1 MTISPSNPAVGDTLY
16 CSWDYFDQDND
27 ADQTTYWWYAN
38 GTYLSNW
45 SNSPLN
51 TSSLQVGSQIYC
63 AGDAYDGVNWGNTI
77 SSQNVTLGSPTN
89 STGSGNNSSNNTS
102 GCGTNASNVWFEV
115 EPYQQEWN
123 ASDTVSVYLDTYCGI
138 WNNSY
143 MVSWGLIDNAT
154 NSIIDYGNTSFV
166 TNTSSVSY
174 HPNHTFHFNE
184 FDIHLYYMETGNY
197 TVFGQF
203 YVWMNNSWALLSN
216 ESSSFEV
223 NSTMTTTVCGFNST
237 FIDMETDMQSTF
249 YYADSSVHPW
259 SDIEC
264 PMLNTPYTYTWEMY
278 NLNTSTVTHSGLQNF
293 TATWQNVNMFTDGSG
308 FFYDLYPHAYNLT
321 EGAYLLNTTLLSA
334 SGDSVD
340 TSNVSFSVWAAS
352 SNNTG
357 ACGNDTSLTDLWA
370 STDSSTWGTWTNAV
384 YGYFNINCTIPG
396 KNYTLEVTLNDS
408 TGWSSYS
415 FWNWTET
422 NDYEYRSEA
431 WSNLSAGGYCV
442 NATLWDVSSP
452 PTYHYV
458 DSDYPC
464 FTLSTNNT
472 GNNNTWDIPVITH
485 IDSNTGWPYYEGDVF
500 EILSG
505 ESFEW
510 DVSMTNLTVGEE
522 YRLTVT
528 IENQNGADSVSLGNK
543 MFNAT
548 SDTATVM
555 SEHDSYQYPQGCYW
569 ANVEVIMQPE
579 SLGISDNFDFVI
591 DVDYSN
597 CSSIGNNNTGGNNT
611 GGNTGNNTVGNNTG
625 DNTGNNTGDNTGGNN
640 TGDNTGNN
648 TGDNTGG
655 NNTGGN
661 TGNNTGDNT
670 GGNNTNG
677 IQYNIFNIGPED
689 CVQSGD
695 ELHVTM
701 IVYAGP
707 NQDHTL
713 DWQIVAANG
722 VVVTSWH
729 SQDVTTSSNGSAI
742 FNWALDTTNLSDGSY
757 YLRAE
762 DPVTGVWTTWFWFE
776 VGCTGCGYDS
786 SLTNLNYQIWSENF
800 GTIFSTWNASINSTS
815 TSSNS
820 VNDDLPQ
827 IIAGSYIGFWGQI
840 ECIELD
846 QSYLLNYTVTNS
858 ANLFVMGGEE
868 YFNSSGSTWYWFDE
882 SNIST
887 TLLPADEYC
896 ITVTLYVS
904 PYGSSDIMVTYTDC
918 VEIVALEDWDGC
930 GSNLTYLEH
939 LQTVS
944 GNPFVQQNVVFL
956 TTSNIW
962 VNNFVDCLVIGES
975 YTMETVVTS
984 DGNPYLQFSD
994 SFTVNQ
1000 FSDITQWDWQ
1010 TISDWQNDIATGNY
1024 CVETTIYSTD
1034 STYSQQIATVSSL
1047 TDCFAVVN
1055 ATIENWWDNQDN
1067 GTGNGSGTPNDPVL
1081 PDTNCSELNG
1091 TLSGLNLTN
1100 SWNIADCE
1108 NGTGFWFNLTVNGT
1122 GVTWYDP
1129 IYAVGYDY
1137 EVISGPKFSSVVV
1150 PPGYG
1155 DDKYDIYLWDGT
1167 EYVLAESDLDALT
1180 EYWFTDDGG
1189 ISTTPGDYDGISK
1202 FSIRGLEISEKLDP
1216 EDPDAFVTGLSF
1228 VQDPNEI
1235 GEVILSMN
1243 PITVSDEDDDG
1254 IIDEEDNCVNTEN
1267 SNQADSDGD
1276 GVGDA
1281 CEESQEASDIDDN
1294 DSDSD
1299 GGTNV
1304 ANIIAIFTVC
1314 LVFVVLFMRGGG
1326 NDGEDAPQEVGKNY
1340 YPFDQ

>member
-1 MTISPSNPAVGDTLY
+1 MNRKVALFISVILLTQVASYSFNQITPQIDWQEPLQGDSTWEVSGRNNTTGGNNTGGNNTTGNSAPVISNMTISPSNPVVGDTLY

-45 SNSPLN
+45 SNSWLD

-63 AGDAYDGVNWGNTI
+63 AGDAYDGANWGNTI
-77 SSQNVTLGSPTN
+77 SSQNVTLGSN
-89 STGSGNNSSNNTS
+89 NTGGNNTGTMESVWGESFATQNGSYSQISWEAYNLVNNTNYNV
-102 GCGTNASNVWFEV
+102 TFDLWEYDNASNNLTLISTMNYTAFNSSSSYSNFAYDVYNSTAGGSWTNTYTSIGCYYVSINLFE
-115 EPYQQEWN
+115 N
-123 ASDTVSVYLDTYCGI
+123 D
-138 WNNSY
+138 N
-143 MVSWGLIDNAT
+143 GLILDNYGFDYDVGT
-154 NSIIDYGNTSFV
+154 NCSNTA
-166 TNTSSVSY
+166 
-174 HPNHTFHFNE
+174 
-184 FDIHLYYMETGNY
+184 G
-197 TVFGQF
+197 
-203 YVWMNNSWALLSN
+203 
-216 ESSSFEV
+216 
-223 NSTMTTTVCGFNST
+223 
-237 FIDMETDMQSTF
+237 
-249 YYADSSVHPW
+249 
-259 SDIEC
+259 
-264 PMLNTPYTYTWEMY
+264 
-278 NLNTSTVTHSGLQNF
+278 
-293 TATWQNVNMFTDGSG
+293 
-308 FFYDLYPHAYNLT
+308 
-321 EGAYLLNTTLLSA
+321 
-334 SGDSVD
+334 
-340 TSNVSFSVWAAS
+340 
-352 SNNTG
+352 NNTG
-357 ACGNDTSLTDLWA
+357 G
-370 STDSSTWGTWTNAV
+370 
-384 YGYFNINCTIPG
+384 
-396 KNYTLEVTLNDS
+396 
-408 TGWSSYS
+408 
-415 FWNWTET
+415 
-422 NDYEYRSEA
+422 
-431 WSNLSAGGYCV
+431 
-442 NATLWDVSSP
+442 
-452 PTYHYV
+452 
-458 DSDYPC
+458 
-464 FTLSTNNT
+464 NNT
-472 GNNNTWDIPVITH
+472 GGNNTWDIPVITH

-569 ANVEVIMQPE
+569 ANVEVIMLPE

-597 CSSIGNNNTGGNNT
+597 CSSIGNNNTSRNNT
-611 GGNTGNNTVGNNTG
+611 GGNTGN
-625 DNTGNNTGDNTGGNN
+625 
-640 TGDNTGNN
+640 
-648 TGDNTGG
+648 NTGG

-661 TGNNTGDNT
+661 TGGNNTGGNT
-670 GGNNTNG
+670 GGNNTGGNTG
-677 IQYNIFNIGPED
+677 GNNTTGVQYNIFNMEPED

-701 IVYAGP
+701 IVYTGP

-722 VVVTSWH
+722 VLTSWH
-729 SQDVTTSSNGSAI
+729 NQDVTTSSNGSAI
-742 FNWALDTTNLSDGSY
+742 FNWALDTTNLSDGT
-757 YLRAE
+757 YLVQVE
-762 DPVTGVWTTWFWFE
+762 DPITGLYMTWFYFE

-786 SLTNLNYQIWSENF
+786 SFTNLNYQIWSENF

-827 IIAGSYIGFWGQI
+827 IIAGSDIGFWGQI

-962 VNNFVDCLVIGES
+962 VNNFVDCLVIGEN
-975 YTMETVVTS
+975 YTMETVITS

-1010 TISDWQNDIATGNY
+1010 TISDWQNDIAAGNY
-1024 CVETTIYSTD
+1024 CVDTTIYSTD
-1034 STYSQQIATVSSL
+1034 STFTQQIATVSSL

-1081 PDTNCSELNG
+1081 PDTNCTDLNG

-1100 SWNIADCE
+1100 SWNISDCE

-1155 DDKYDIYLWDGT
+1155 DDKFDIYLWDGT

-1189 ISTTPGDYDGISK
+1189 LSTTPGDYDGISK

-1254 IIDEEDNCVNTEN
+1254 IIDEEDNCVNTDN
-1267 SNQADSDGD
+1267 TNQADSDGD

-1281 CEESQEASDIDDN
+1281 CEESQDTSEIDDN

-1299 GGTNV
+1299 SGSNV

-1314 LVFVVLFMRGGG
+1314 LIFVVLFMRGGG
-1326 NDGEDAPQEVGKNY
+1326 NDGEDAPQDAGKNY
-1340 YPFDQ
+1340 YPFNQ

>member
-1 MTISPSNPAVGDTLY
+1 MNRKAALFISVILLTQVASYSFNQITPQIDWKEPLQGDSTWEVSGRNNTTGNNTTGNSAPVISNMTISPSNPVVGDTLY
-16 CSWDYFDQDND
+16 CSWNYFDQDND

-45 SNSPLN
+45 SNSWLD

-77 SSQNVTLGSPTN
+77 SSQNVTLGSNNTGGNNTTTSAENIRIDLYGYASLNQSSFQQVGNWASGTTIWGEFN
-89 STGSGNNSSNNTS
+89 SSNLIYNDSYSMTWALLSGWSTTQIISQGNASWTANFNTSYESVNFTLADGQYMFQVYLYGANGNYLDHDMSFMQVGTSSANNNTGGNNTGGNNSSNNTS
-102 GCGTNASNVWFEV
+102 GCG
-115 EPYQQEWN
+115 
-123 ASDTVSVYLDTYCGI
+123 
-138 WNNSY
+138 
-143 MVSWGLIDNAT
+143 
-154 NSIIDYGNTSFV
+154 
-166 TNTSSVSY
+166 
-174 HPNHTFHFNE
+174 
-184 FDIHLYYMETGNY
+184 
-197 TVFGQF
+197 
-203 YVWMNNSWALLSN
+203 
-216 ESSSFEV
+216 
-223 NSTMTTTVCGFNST
+223 
-237 FIDMETDMQSTF
+237 
-249 YYADSSVHPW
+249 
-259 SDIEC
+259 
-264 PMLNTPYTYTWEMY
+264 
-278 NLNTSTVTHSGLQNF
+278 
-293 TATWQNVNMFTDGSG
+293 
-308 FFYDLYPHAYNLT
+308 
-321 EGAYLLNTTLLSA
+321 
-334 SGDSVD
+334 
-340 TSNVSFSVWAAS
+340 
-352 SNNTG
+352 
-357 ACGNDTSLTDLWA
+357 NDTTLTDLWA

-396 KNYTLEVTLNDS
+396 KSYTLEVTLTDS

-422 NDYEYRSEA
+422 NDHEYMSEA
-431 WSNLSAGGYCV
+431 WSNLSAGSYCV
-442 NATLWDVSSP
+442 NATLWDVTLVSASN
-452 PTYHYV
+452 YV
-458 DSDYPC
+458 DSDNPC

-472 GNNNTWDIPVITH
+472 G
-485 IDSNTGWPYYEGDVF
+485 
-500 EILSG
+500 
-505 ESFEW
+505 
-510 DVSMTNLTVGEE
+510 
-522 YRLTVT
+522 
-528 IENQNGADSVSLGNK
+528 GN
-543 MFNAT
+543 
-548 SDTATVM
+548 
-555 SEHDSYQYPQGCYW
+555 
-569 ANVEVIMQPE
+569 
-579 SLGISDNFDFVI
+579 
-591 DVDYSN
+591 
-597 CSSIGNNNTGGNNT
+597 
-611 GGNTGNNTVGNNTG
+611 
-625 DNTGNNTGDNTGGNN
+625 NTGGNN

-648 TGDNTGG
+648 TG
-655 NNTGGN
+655 
-661 TGNNTGDNT
+661 
-670 GGNNTNG
+670 GNNTNVVE
-677 IQYNIFNIGPED
+677 YSIFNMGPED

-695 ELHVTM
+695 ELHIT
-701 IVYAGP
+701 IILYAGP
-707 NQDHTL
+707 NEDHTL
-713 DWQIVAANG
+713 DWQIVADNG
-722 VVVTSWH
+722 VVTSWH

-742 FNWALDTTNLSDGSY
+742 FVWSLDTTNLSNGDYSLQLYDPIDGSFSSGHIIY
-757 YLRAE
+757 F
-762 DPVTGVWTTWFWFE
+762 D

-786 SLTNLNYQIWSENF
+786 SFTNLDYQIWSENF
-800 GTIFSTWNASINSTS
+800 GTIFSTWNESIDGTNS
-815 TSSNS
+815 SSNS
-820 VNDDLPQ
+820 VNDDTPQ
-827 IIAGSYIGFWGQI
+827 IISGSNIGFWGQI

-868 YFNSSGSTWYWFDE
+868 YFNNSVSTWYWFNQN
-882 SNIST
+882 NIST
-887 TLLPADEYC
+887 ALLPAGEYC

-904 PYGSSDIMVTYTDC
+904 PYGSSDIIVTYTDC

-939 LQTVS
+939 MQTVS

-962 VNNFVDCLVIGES
+962 VNNFVDCLVIGEN

-1010 TISDWQNDIATGNY
+1010 TISDSQNDIATGNY
-1024 CVETTIYSTD
+1024 CVDTTIYSTD
-1034 STYSQQIATVSSL
+1034 STYTQQIATVSSL

-1055 ATIENWWDNQDN
+1055 ATVDDWWGNQDN

-1100 SWNIADCE
+1100 SWNITDCE

-1254 IIDEEDNCVNTEN
+1254 IIDEEDNCVNTVN
-1267 SNQADSDGD
+1267 TNQADSDGD

-1281 CEESQEASDIDDN
+1281 CEESQDTSDIDDN

-1299 GGTNV
+1299 SGTNV
-1304 ANIIAIFTVC
+1304 TNIIAIFTVC

-1326 NDGEDAPQEVGKNY
+1326 NDGDDDHQESRKNY

>member
-1 MTISPSNPAVGDTLY
+1 MNRKVALFISVILLTQVASYSFNQITPQIDWQEPLQGDSTWEVSGRNNTTGGNNTGGNNTTGNSAPVISNMTISPSNPVVGDTLY

-45 SNSPLN
+45 SNSWLD

-63 AGDAYDGVNWGNTI
+63 AGDAYDGANWGNTI
-77 SSQNVTLGSPTN
+77 SSQNVTLGSN
-89 STGSGNNSSNNTS
+89 NTGGNNTGTMESVWGESFATQNGSYSQISWEAYNLVNNTNYNV
-102 GCGTNASNVWFEV
+102 TFDLWEYDNASNNLTLISTMNYTAFNSSSSYSNFAYDVYNSTAGGYWTNTYTSIGCYYVSINLFE
-115 EPYQQEWN
+115 N
-123 ASDTVSVYLDTYCGI
+123 D
-138 WNNSY
+138 N
-143 MVSWGLIDNAT
+143 GLILDNYGFDYDVGT
-154 NSIIDYGNTSFV
+154 NCSNTA
-166 TNTSSVSY
+166 
-174 HPNHTFHFNE
+174 
-184 FDIHLYYMETGNY
+184 G
-197 TVFGQF
+197 
-203 YVWMNNSWALLSN
+203 
-216 ESSSFEV
+216 
-223 NSTMTTTVCGFNST
+223 
-237 FIDMETDMQSTF
+237 
-249 YYADSSVHPW
+249 
-259 SDIEC
+259 
-264 PMLNTPYTYTWEMY
+264 
-278 NLNTSTVTHSGLQNF
+278 
-293 TATWQNVNMFTDGSG
+293 
-308 FFYDLYPHAYNLT
+308 
-321 EGAYLLNTTLLSA
+321 
-334 SGDSVD
+334 
-340 TSNVSFSVWAAS
+340 
-352 SNNTG
+352 NNTG
-357 ACGNDTSLTDLWA
+357 G
-370 STDSSTWGTWTNAV
+370 
-384 YGYFNINCTIPG
+384 
-396 KNYTLEVTLNDS
+396 
-408 TGWSSYS
+408 
-415 FWNWTET
+415 
-422 NDYEYRSEA
+422 
-431 WSNLSAGGYCV
+431 
-442 NATLWDVSSP
+442 
-452 PTYHYV
+452 
-458 DSDYPC
+458 
-464 FTLSTNNT
+464 NNT
-472 GNNNTWDIPVITH
+472 GGNNTWDIPVITH
-485 IDSNTGWPYYEGDVF
+485 IDSNTGWPYYEGEVF
-500 EILSG
+500 DILTG

-569 ANVEVIMQPE
+569 ANVEVIMLPE

-597 CSSIGNNNTGGNNT
+597 CSSIGNNNTSGNNT
-611 GGNTGNNTVGNNTG
+611 GGNTGN
-625 DNTGNNTGDNTGGNN
+625 
-640 TGDNTGNN
+640 
-648 TGDNTGG
+648 NTGG

-661 TGNNTGDNT
+661 TGNNTGGNNTGGNTGNNT
-670 GGNNTNG
+670 GGNNTGGNTG
-677 IQYNIFNIGPED
+677 NNTGGNNTGGNTGGNNTGGNTGGNNTGGNTGGNNTTGVQYNIFNMEPED

-701 IVYAGP
+701 IVYTGP

-722 VVVTSWH
+722 VLTSWH
-729 SQDVTTSSNGSAI
+729 NQDVTISSNGSAI
-742 FNWALDTTNLSDGSY
+742 FNWALDTTNLSDGT
-757 YLRAE
+757 YLVQVE
-762 DPVTGVWTTWFWFE
+762 DPITGLYMTWFYFE

-786 SLTNLNYQIWSENF
+786 SFTNLNYQIWSENF

-827 IIAGSYIGFWGQI
+827 IIAGSDIGFWGQI

-858 ANLFVMGGEE
+858 ANLFIMGDEE
-868 YFNSSGSTWYWFDE
+868 YFNSSDSTWYWFKE
-882 SNIST
+882 TNIST

-962 VNNFVDCLVIGES
+962 VNNFVDCLVIGEN
-975 YTMETVVTS
+975 YTMETVITS

-1010 TISDWQNDIATGNY
+1010 TISDWQNDIAAGNY
-1024 CVETTIYSTD
+1024 CVDTTIYSTD
-1034 STYSQQIATVSSL
+1034 STFTQQIATVSSL

-1081 PDTNCSELNG
+1081 PDTNCTDLNG

-1100 SWNIADCE
+1100 SWNISDCE

-1155 DDKYDIYLWDGT
+1155 DDKFDIYLWDGT

-1189 ISTTPGDYDGISK
+1189 LSTTPGDYDGISK

-1254 IIDEEDNCVNTEN
+1254 IIDEEDNCVNTDN
-1267 SNQADSDGD
+1267 TNQADSDGD

-1281 CEESQEASDIDDN
+1281 CEESQDTSEIDDN

-1299 GGTNV
+1299 SGSNV

-1314 LVFVVLFMRGGG
+1314 LIFVVLFMRGGG
-1326 NDGEDAPQEVGKNY
+1326 NDGEDAPQDAGKNY
-1340 YPFDQ
+1340 YPFNQ

>member
-1 MTISPSNPAVGDTLY
+1 MNRKVALFISVILLTQVASYSFNQITPQIDWQEPLQGDSTWEVSGRNNTTGGNNTGGNNTTGNSAPVISNMTISPSNPVVGDTLY

-45 SNSPLN
+45 SNSWLD

-63 AGDAYDGVNWGNTI
+63 AGDAYDGANWGNTI
-77 SSQNVTLGSPTN
+77 SSQNVTLGSN
-89 STGSGNNSSNNTS
+89 NTGGNNTGTMESVWGESFATQNGSYSQISWEAYNLVNNTNYNV
-102 GCGTNASNVWFEV
+102 TFDLWEYDNASNNLTLISTMNYTAFNSSSSYSNFAYDVYNSTAGGYWTNTYTSIGCYYVSINLFE
-115 EPYQQEWN
+115 N
-123 ASDTVSVYLDTYCGI
+123 D
-138 WNNSY
+138 N
-143 MVSWGLIDNAT
+143 GLILDNYGFDYDVGT
-154 NSIIDYGNTSFV
+154 NCSNTA
-166 TNTSSVSY
+166 
-174 HPNHTFHFNE
+174 
-184 FDIHLYYMETGNY
+184 G
-197 TVFGQF
+197 
-203 YVWMNNSWALLSN
+203 
-216 ESSSFEV
+216 
-223 NSTMTTTVCGFNST
+223 
-237 FIDMETDMQSTF
+237 
-249 YYADSSVHPW
+249 
-259 SDIEC
+259 
-264 PMLNTPYTYTWEMY
+264 
-278 NLNTSTVTHSGLQNF
+278 
-293 TATWQNVNMFTDGSG
+293 
-308 FFYDLYPHAYNLT
+308 
-321 EGAYLLNTTLLSA
+321 
-334 SGDSVD
+334 
-340 TSNVSFSVWAAS
+340 
-352 SNNTG
+352 NNTG
-357 ACGNDTSLTDLWA
+357 G
-370 STDSSTWGTWTNAV
+370 
-384 YGYFNINCTIPG
+384 
-396 KNYTLEVTLNDS
+396 
-408 TGWSSYS
+408 
-415 FWNWTET
+415 
-422 NDYEYRSEA
+422 
-431 WSNLSAGGYCV
+431 
-442 NATLWDVSSP
+442 
-452 PTYHYV
+452 
-458 DSDYPC
+458 
-464 FTLSTNNT
+464 NNT
-472 GNNNTWDIPVITH
+472 GGNNTWDIPVITH
-485 IDSNTGWPYYEGDVF
+485 IDSNTGWPYYEGEVF
-500 EILSG
+500 DILTG

-569 ANVEVIMQPE
+569 ANVEVIMLPE

-597 CSSIGNNNTGGNNT
+597 CSSIGNNNTSGNNT
-611 GGNTGNNTVGNNTG
+611 GGNTGN
-625 DNTGNNTGDNTGGNN
+625 
-640 TGDNTGNN
+640 
-648 TGDNTGG
+648 NTGG

-661 TGNNTGDNT
+661 TGNNTGGNNTGGNTGNNT
-670 GGNNTNG
+670 GGNNTGGNTG
-677 IQYNIFNIGPED
+677 NNTGGNNTGGNTGGNNTGGNTGGNNTTGVQYNIFNMEPED

-701 IVYAGP
+701 IVYTGP

-722 VVVTSWH
+722 VLTSWH
-729 SQDVTTSSNGSAI
+729 NQDVTTSSNGSAI
-742 FNWALDTTNLSDGSY
+742 FNWALDTTNLSDGT
-757 YLRAE
+757 YLVQVE
-762 DPVTGVWTTWFWFE
+762 DPITGLYMTWFYFE

-786 SLTNLNYQIWSENF
+786 SFTNLNYQIWSENF

-827 IIAGSYIGFWGQI
+827 IIAGSDIGFWGQI

-858 ANLFVMGGEE
+858 ANLFIMGDEE
-868 YFNSSGSTWYWFDE
+868 YFNSSDSTWYWFKE
-882 SNIST
+882 TNIST

-962 VNNFVDCLVIGES
+962 VNNFVDCLVIGEN
-975 YTMETVVTS
+975 YTMETVITS

-1010 TISDWQNDIATGNY
+1010 TISDWQNDIAAGNY
-1024 CVETTIYSTD
+1024 CVDTTIYSTD
-1034 STYSQQIATVSSL
+1034 STFTQQIATVSSL

-1081 PDTNCSELNG
+1081 PDTNCTDLNG

-1100 SWNIADCE
+1100 SWNISDCE

-1155 DDKYDIYLWDGT
+1155 DDKFDIYLWDGT

-1189 ISTTPGDYDGISK
+1189 LSTTPGDYDGISK

-1254 IIDEEDNCVNTEN
+1254 IIDEEDNCVNTDN
-1267 SNQADSDGD
+1267 TNQADSDGD

-1281 CEESQEASDIDDN
+1281 CEESQDTSEIDDN

-1299 GGTNV
+1299 SGSNV

-1314 LVFVVLFMRGGG
+1314 LIFVVLFMRGGG
-1326 NDGEDAPQEVGKNY
+1326 NDGEDAPQDAGKNY
-1340 YPFDQ
+1340 YPFNQ

>member
-1 MTISPSNPAVGDTLY
+1 
-16 CSWDYFDQDND
+16 
-27 ADQTTYWWYAN
+27 
-38 GTYLSNW
+38 
-45 SNSPLN
+45 
-51 TSSLQVGSQIYC
+51 
-63 AGDAYDGVNWGNTI
+63 
-77 SSQNVTLGSPTN
+77 
-89 STGSGNNSSNNTS
+89 
-102 GCGTNASNVWFEV
+102 
-115 EPYQQEWN
+115 
-123 ASDTVSVYLDTYCGI
+123 
-138 WNNSY
+138 
-143 MVSWGLIDNAT
+143 
-154 NSIIDYGNTSFV
+154 
-166 TNTSSVSY
+166 
-174 HPNHTFHFNE
+174 
-184 FDIHLYYMETGNY
+184 
-197 TVFGQF
+197 
-203 YVWMNNSWALLSN
+203 
-216 ESSSFEV
+216 
-223 NSTMTTTVCGFNST
+223 
-237 FIDMETDMQSTF
+237 
-249 YYADSSVHPW
+249 
-259 SDIEC
+259 
-264 PMLNTPYTYTWEMY
+264 
-278 NLNTSTVTHSGLQNF
+278 
-293 TATWQNVNMFTDGSG
+293 MFTDGSG
-308 FFYDLYPHAYNLT
+308 FFYEQYPYAPNLT
-321 EGAYLLNTTLLSA
+321 EGAYLLTTTLLSA

-340 TSNVSFSVWAAS
+340 SSNISFSVWANIS
-352 SNNTG
+352 NNNTG
-357 ACGNDTSLTDLWA
+357 G
-370 STDSSTWGTWTNAV
+370 
-384 YGYFNINCTIPG
+384 
-396 KNYTLEVTLNDS
+396 
-408 TGWSSYS
+408 
-415 FWNWTET
+415 
-422 NDYEYRSEA
+422 
-431 WSNLSAGGYCV
+431 
-442 NATLWDVSSP
+442 
-452 PTYHYV
+452 
-458 DSDYPC
+458 
-464 FTLSTNNT
+464 
-472 GNNNTWDIPVITH
+472 NNTWDIPVITH
-485 IDSNTGWPYYEGDVF
+485 IDSNTGWPYYEGEVF
-500 EILSG
+500 DILTG

-569 ANVEVIMQPE
+569 ANVEVIMLPE
-579 SLGISDNFDFVI
+579 SLGISDNFNFVI

-597 CSSIGNNNTGGNNT
+597 CSSIGNNNTSGNNT
-611 GGNTGNNTVGNNTG
+611 GGNTGN
-625 DNTGNNTGDNTGGNN
+625 
-640 TGDNTGNN
+640 
-648 TGDNTGG
+648 NTGG

-661 TGNNTGDNT
+661 TGNNTGGNNTGGNTGNNT
-670 GGNNTNG
+670 GGNNTGGNTG
-677 IQYNIFNIGPED
+677 NNTGGNNTGGNTGGNNTTGVQYNIFNMEPED

-962 VNNFVDCLVIGES
+962 VNNFVDCLVIGEN
-975 YTMETVVTS
+975 YTMETVITS

-1010 TISDWQNDIATGNY
+1010 TISDWQNDIAAGNY
-1024 CVETTIYSTD
+1024 CVDTTIYSTD
-1034 STYSQQIATVSSL
+1034 STYTQQLATVSSV

-1055 ATIENWWDNQDN
+1055 ATIDNWWDNQDN

-1081 PDTNCSELNG
+1081 PDTNCTDLNG

-1100 SWNIADCE
+1100 SWNISDCE

-1189 ISTTPGDYDGISK
+1189 LSTTPGDYDGISK

-1267 SNQADSDGD
+1267 ANQADNDGD

-1281 CEESQEASDIDDN
+1281 CEESQDASDIDDN

-1299 GGTNV
+1299 SGSNV

-1314 LVFVVLFMRGGG
+1314 LIFVVLFMRGGG
-1326 NDGEDAPQEVGKNY
+1326 KDGEDSPQETGKSY
-1340 YPFDQ
+1340 YPFNQ

>member
-1 MTISPSNPAVGDTLY
+1 
-16 CSWDYFDQDND
+16 
-27 ADQTTYWWYAN
+27 
-38 GTYLSNW
+38 
-45 SNSPLN
+45 
-51 TSSLQVGSQIYC
+51 
-63 AGDAYDGVNWGNTI
+63 
-77 SSQNVTLGSPTN
+77 
-89 STGSGNNSSNNTS
+89 
-102 GCGTNASNVWFEV
+102 
-115 EPYQQEWN
+115 
-123 ASDTVSVYLDTYCGI
+123 
-138 WNNSY
+138 
-143 MVSWGLIDNAT
+143 
-154 NSIIDYGNTSFV
+154 
-166 TNTSSVSY
+166 
-174 HPNHTFHFNE
+174 
-184 FDIHLYYMETGNY
+184 
-197 TVFGQF
+197 
-203 YVWMNNSWALLSN
+203 
-216 ESSSFEV
+216 
-223 NSTMTTTVCGFNST
+223 
-237 FIDMETDMQSTF
+237 
-249 YYADSSVHPW
+249 
-259 SDIEC
+259 
-264 PMLNTPYTYTWEMY
+264 
-278 NLNTSTVTHSGLQNF
+278 
-293 TATWQNVNMFTDGSG
+293 
-308 FFYDLYPHAYNLT
+308 
-321 EGAYLLNTTLLSA
+321 
-334 SGDSVD
+334 
-340 TSNVSFSVWAAS
+340 
-352 SNNTG
+352 
-357 ACGNDTSLTDLWA
+357 
-370 STDSSTWGTWTNAV
+370 
-384 YGYFNINCTIPG
+384 
-396 KNYTLEVTLNDS
+396 
-408 TGWSSYS
+408 
-415 FWNWTET
+415 
-422 NDYEYRSEA
+422 
-431 WSNLSAGGYCV
+431 
-442 NATLWDVSSP
+442 
-452 PTYHYV
+452 
-458 DSDYPC
+458 
-464 FTLSTNNT
+464 
-472 GNNNTWDIPVITH
+472 
-485 IDSNTGWPYYEGDVF
+485 
-500 EILSG
+500 
-505 ESFEW
+505 
-510 DVSMTNLTVGEE
+510 
-522 YRLTVT
+522 
-528 IENQNGADSVSLGNK
+528 
-543 MFNAT
+543 
-548 SDTATVM
+548 M

-569 ANVEVIMQPE
+569 ANVEVIMLPE
-579 SLGISDNFDFVI
+579 SLGISDNFNFVI

-597 CSSIGNNNTGGNNT
+597 CSPIGNNNTSGNNTGGNNTGGNNTGGNNTGGNNTGGNNTGDNTGGNNTGGNNT
-611 GGNTGNNTVGNNTG
+611 GGNTGNNT
-625 DNTGNNTGDNTGGNN
+625 
-640 TGDNTGNN
+640 
-648 TGDNTGG
+648 GG

-661 TGNNTGDNT
+661 TG
-670 GGNNTNG
+670 GNNTTG
-677 IQYNIFNIGPED
+677 VQYNIFNMEPED

-722 VVVTSWH
+722 VLTSWH
-729 SQDVTTSSNGSAI
+729 NQDVTTSSNGSAI
-742 FNWALDTTNLSDGSY
+742 FNWALDTTNLSDGT
-757 YLRAE
+757 YLVQVE
-762 DPVTGVWTTWFWFE
+762 DPITGLYMTWFYFE

-827 IIAGSYIGFWGQI
+827 IIAGSDIGFWGQI

-962 VNNFVDCLVIGES
+962 VNNFVDCLVIGEN
-975 YTMETVVTS
+975 YTMETVITS

-1010 TISDWQNDIATGNY
+1010 TISDWQNDIAAGNY
-1024 CVETTIYSTD
+1024 CVDTTIYSTD
-1034 STYSQQIATVSSL
+1034 STYTQQLATVSSV

-1055 ATIENWWDNQDN
+1055 ATIDNWWDNQDN

-1081 PDTNCSELNG
+1081 PDTNCTDLNG

-1100 SWNIADCE
+1100 SWNISDCE

-1189 ISTTPGDYDGISK
+1189 LSTTPGDYDGISK

-1267 SNQADSDGD
+1267 ANQADNDGD

-1281 CEESQEASDIDDN
+1281 CEESQDASDIDDN

-1299 GGTNV
+1299 SGSNV

-1314 LVFVVLFMRGGG
+1314 LIFVVLFMRGGG
-1326 NDGEDAPQEVGKNY
+1326 KDGEDSPQETGKSY
-1340 YPFDQ
+1340 YPFNQ

>member
-1 MTISPSNPAVGDTLY
+1 MNRKAALFISVILLTQVASYSFNQITPQIDWEEPLQGDSTWEVSGRNNTTGNSAPVISNMTISPSNPAVGDTLY
-16 CSWDYFDQDND
+16 CSWNYFDQDND

-63 AGDAYDGVNWGNTI
+63 AGDAYDGVYWGNTI
-77 SSQNVTLGSPTN
+77 SSQNVTLGSPSN
-89 STGSGNNSSNNTS
+89 STGSGNNSGNNTGGNNSSNNTS
-102 GCGTNASNVWFEV
+102 G
-115 EPYQQEWN
+115 
-123 ASDTVSVYLDTYCGI
+123 
-138 WNNSY
+138 
-143 MVSWGLIDNAT
+143 
-154 NSIIDYGNTSFV
+154 
-166 TNTSSVSY
+166 
-174 HPNHTFHFNE
+174 
-184 FDIHLYYMETGNY
+184 
-197 TVFGQF
+197 
-203 YVWMNNSWALLSN
+203 
-216 ESSSFEV
+216 
-223 NSTMTTTVCGFNST
+223 
-237 FIDMETDMQSTF
+237 
-249 YYADSSVHPW
+249 
-259 SDIEC
+259 
-264 PMLNTPYTYTWEMY
+264 
-278 NLNTSTVTHSGLQNF
+278 
-293 TATWQNVNMFTDGSG
+293 
-308 FFYDLYPHAYNLT
+308 
-321 EGAYLLNTTLLSA
+321 
-334 SGDSVD
+334 
-340 TSNVSFSVWAAS
+340 
-352 SNNTG
+352 
-357 ACGNDTSLTDLWA
+357 CGNDTSLTDLWA

-384 YGYFNINCTIPG
+384 YGYFNVNCTIPG
-396 KNYTLEVTLNDS
+396 KSYTLEVTLDDS

-422 NDYEYRSEA
+422 NDHQYMSEA
-431 WSNLSAGGYCV
+431 WSNLSAGSYCV
-442 NATLWDVSSP
+442 NATLWDVTLVSVP
-452 PTYHYV
+452 NYV
-458 DSDYPC
+458 DSDIPC
-464 FTLSTNNT
+464 FTLSSNST
-472 GNNNTWDIPVITH
+472 GGNNTWDIPVITH
-485 IDSNTGWPYYEGDVF
+485 IDSNTGWPYYEGEVF
-500 EILSG
+500 DILTG

-528 IENQNGADSVSLGNK
+528 IENQNGADSVSLGDK
-543 MFNAT
+543 IFNAT
-548 SDTATVM
+548 NDTMTIM

-569 ANVEVIMQPE
+569 ANVEVIMLPE
-579 SLGISDNFDFVI
+579 SLGISDNFNFVI

-597 CSSIGNNNTGGNNT
+597 CSPIGNNNTGGNNT
-611 GGNTGNNTVGNNTG
+611 GVNNYPEISSVYSNIDNYSSSDEIDLHWIARDLDNFVGSNPGYTPLYNVTVNVRGVNPVIAAFTTPALWENFTTFTAGGDNFSSGTFYVPANYLSTGCYYATFELYEDPNASVGIDLIQWDYSQPGFYFGVNAQCSELGWGNGTAGNNTGGNTGN
-625 DNTGNNTGDNTGGNN
+625 NTGGNN

-648 TGDNTGG
+648 TGG
-655 NNTGGN
+655 NN
-661 TGNNTGDNT
+661 TGNNTT
-670 GGNNTNG
+670 GV
-677 IQYNIFNIGPED
+677 QYNFVNNNAGD
-689 CVQSGD
+689 CIQSGD
-695 ELHVTM
+695 ELDVT
-701 IVYAGP
+701 IVLSAGP
-707 NQDHTL
+707 NEDHTL

-722 VVVTSWH
+722 VLVTSWH
-729 SQDVTTSSNGSAI
+729 NQDVTTSSNGSAI
-742 FNWALDTTNLSDGSY
+742 FDWVLDTTNLSDGSY

-762 DPVTGVWTTWFWFE
+762 DPVTGVWNIWFWFE
-776 VGCTGCGYDS
+776 VGGCTGCGYDFS
-786 SLTNLNYQIWSENF
+786 FTNLDYQIWSENF
-800 GTIFSTWNASINSTS
+800 GTIFSTWNESFNSSS

-827 IIAGSYIGFWGQI
+827 IIAGSEIGFWGQI

-846 QSYLLNYTVTNS
+846 QSYLLSYTVTNS

-882 SNIST
+882 NNIST

-904 PYGSSDIMVTYTDC
+904 PYGSSDIIVTYTDC

-994 SFTVNQ
+994 SFTINQ

-1010 TISDWQNDIATGNY
+1010 TISDWQNDIAAGNY

-1034 STYSQQIATVSSL
+1034 STYAQQIATVSSV

-1055 ATIENWWDNQDN
+1055 ATIDNWWDNQDN

-1081 PDTNCSELNG
+1081 PDTNCTDLNV
-1091 TLSGLNLTN
+1091 TLGGLNLTN
-1100 SWNIADCE
+1100 SWNISDCE

-1189 ISTTPGDYDGISK
+1189 LSTTPGDYDGISK

-1267 SNQADSDGD
+1267 TNQADSDGD

-1281 CEESQEASDIDDN
+1281 CEESQDTSDIDDN

-1299 GGTNV
+1299 SGSNV

-1326 NDGEDAPQEVGKNY
+1326 NDGEDAPQEPGKNY